1 MNKDVNKGITLK
13 WILNHFGIK
22 EDECAAFG
30 DAQNDLEM
38 LLAVKYGVAMG
49 NSDEDFKKKVNY
61 TTLSNDE
68 DGIVEF
74 LKEYF

>member
-1 MNKDVNKGITLK
+1 
-13 WILNHFGIK
+13 
-22 EDECAAFG
+22 
-30 DAQNDLEM
+30 M

-49 NSDEDFKKKVNY
+49 NAEEDFKKKLNY